1 MDIGAIALITAYLA
15 AAVKMSTPLVLAGIG
30 ETISEKAGIL
40 NISVEGNMLAGAFAG
55 FIVTYNTHNLFL
67 GILAGMAGGML
78 VSLLHGIMS
87 VKVKADQTIVG
98 LALNFLVL
106 GLTSFLFFMAFGRT
120 DRLPSCITIAKT
132 EIPVLSKIPVIGPAL
147 FSQDLFVYVAL
158 LSVIIVALIF
168 YKTEWG
174 VNIHAVGE
182 HPRAAD
188 TAGINVFGIRYLASM
203 LNGLFGGLGGA
214 CMTLGQ
220 FGFFIENITA
230 GRGYIALAV
239 VILGRRNPLGVFV
252 AALIIGFAEA
262 LQYNLQTLGV
272 PIPSQVFTM
281 FPYVVA
287 VVVLLLSIGRSS
299 DPAALGV
306 PYERNQR

>member
-1 MDIGAIALITAYLA
+1 MDLGAIALLTAYLA

-55 FIVTYNTHNLFL
+55 FIVAYHTNNLFL
-67 GILAGMAGGML
+67 GVLAGMAGGML
-78 VSLLHGIMS
+78 VSLLHGTMS
-87 VKVKADQTIVG
+87 VKIKADQTIVG

-106 GLTSFLFFMAFGRT
+106 GLTSFLFYLAFGRT
-120 DRLPSCITIAKT
+120 DQLPSCPTVAKM
-132 EIPVLSKIPVIGPAL
+132 EIPLLSKIPVIGPAL
-147 FSQDLFVYVAL
+147 FSQDLFVYVAF
-158 LSVIIVALIF
+158 LSVIVLALIF

-174 VNIHAVGE
+174 INIHAVGE

-262 LQYNLQTLGV
+262 LQYSLQTLGV

-287 VVVLLLSIGRSS
+287 VVVLLLSIGKSTV
-299 DPAALGV
+299 PAALGV

>member
-262 LQYNLQTLGV
+262 LQYSLQTLGV